1 MDTVA
6 FIFARGDSKGLP
18 RKNVRDLCG
27 KPLIAWSILHAQSV
41 KRISRVIVSTD
52 SEEIAEISRKYDA
65 EVPFMRPPELAT
77 DLSPEWLSWQHALE
91 YLRKIEGTLPDV
103 MLSLPTTS
111 PLRSQIDIDSGL
123 DLYLKGD
130 ADVVISTT
138 EAHRNPY
145 FNMVKGNPD
154 GTVGLVCEDEFIISQ
169 RQTAPRVFDMT
180 TVCYVANPQF
190 ILESKSIFEGRVKAI
205 NIPIERAIDIDT
217 LLDFQIAE
225 YLMNKRG
232 ETS

>member
-1 MDTVA
+1 
-6 FIFARGDSKGLP
+6 
-18 RKNVRDLCG
+18 
-27 KPLIAWSILHAQSV
+27 
-41 KRISRVIVSTD
+41 VSTD

-77 DLSPEWLSWQHALE
+77 DLSPEWHSWQHALE
-91 YLRKIEGTLPDV
+91 YLRKIEGKLPDV

-145 FNMVKGNPD
+145 FNMVKSNPD
-154 GTVGLVCEDEFIISQ
+154 GTVALVCEDEFLISQ

-205 NIPIERAIDIDT
+205 NIPLERAIDIDT